1 MSWLLDTNV
10 LIAITKASPA
20 VRRRL
25 EQHADH
31 EILLS
36 SVVLAEIEY
45 GIAKSAKQ
53 AYNRQVFEEITKT
66 FTVVTFNPQA
76 ARHYGALRAYL
87 EKKGMPIGSND
98 ALIAAD
104 ALAQNA
110 ILVTDNIREFSRV
123 PGLRVENWLG
133 D

>member
-25 EQHADH
+25 EQQADH

-53 AYNRQVFEEITKT
+53 A
-66 FTVVTFNPQA
+66 
-76 ARHYGALRAYL
+76 
-87 EKKGMPIGSND
+87 
-98 ALIAAD
+98 
-104 ALAQNA
+104 
-110 ILVTDNIREFSRV
+110 
-123 PGLRVENWLG
+123 
-133 D
+133 